1 MQVVKKINNNVAV
14 CVDSDGNEL
23 VAFGKGIGFPKTP
36 YELNDLSLIERTFY
50 GIEKGNLALL
60 EQIDKKYFDA
70 AARIVDYGSA
80 RIEAVLNPNIVF
92 TLADHI
98 AFAID
103 RTKKGMY
110 VKMPHIGAL
119 QARYPAETEIA
130 HQARL
135 FLNKQFGIHLTQD
148 EEASIAMHFINAES
162 YVRNK
167 DDEEID
173 MIQVTDDITR
183 IIEEYYGITIDRKGF
198 NYSRFV
204 THLEYLI
211 SRKETHAEVLS
222 ENEKMFES
230 VRNENSRAY
239 ECSTRIAAYVKES
252 MQWQLNNEELL
263 YLMLHINRLTSRES

>member
-1 MQVVKKINNNVAV
+1 MQVVKKINNNAAV
-14 CVDSDGNEL
+14 CIDSDGKEL

-36 YELNDLSLIERTFY
+36 YELTDLSLIERTFY
-50 GIEKGNLALL
+50 GIDKGNLALL
-60 EQIDKKYFDA
+60 EQIDKQYFDA
-70 AARIVDYGSA
+70 AARIVDFGSA

-98 AFAID
+98 AFAVD

-130 HQARL
+130 HQARIY
-135 FLNKQFGIHLTQD
+135 LNKQFGVRLTQD

-162 YVRNK
+162 YVRNEEN
-167 DDEEID
+167 DEVD
-173 MIQVTDDITR
+173 MIQVTDDITA
-183 IIEEYYGITIDRKGF
+183 IIENFFGIAINRKGF

-211 SRKETHAEVLS
+211 SRKEFHAEVSS
-222 ENEKMFES
+222 ENEKMFEA
-230 VRNENSRAY
+230 VRNENSKAY
-239 ECSTRIAAYVKES
+239 ACSVKIAEYVKKS
-252 MQWQLNNEELL
+252 MQWELSNEELL